1 MHLRIK
7 TTSFLNRLNNLR
19 SELNQHSVSIYIY
32 IYKNYGNIFANNCFS
47 VLTKVIESITVLNLK
62 HNFSGIY

>member
-32 IYKNYGNIFANNCFS
+32 IFIKIMETYLQIIVFLF
-47 VLTKVIESITVLNLK
+47 
-62 HNFSGIY
+62 